1 MFLKIVWFCKIRNWG
16 FSRVLWK
23 GGSIEN
29 DRLFAVVIFLMGCWL
44 FGPQVNAL
52 VTCIHCIGGLHC
64 TDWIFGRKDWGH
76 QASPHRLQ
84 TDRIWDCGVV
94 VKVPDQVG
102 LLCYGRVVEGHTSST
117 CYLIKSG
124 RKPQQWNCLAP
135 LKNHDMQICSC
146 WPYLLI
152 PSSGSISD
160 FHHIFILIW
169 SIPWFIFPEERNLN
183 WFWTNFSSITCSKS
197 PDSLT
202 FTLSL

>member
-1 MFLKIVWFCKIRNWG
+1 MYSISRLTKQIISTSSHFLPILFAFVDNWALFVWRPKIVWFCKIRNRG

-29 DRLFAVVIFLMGCWL
+29 HLLFAVVIFLMGCWL

-76 QASPHRLQ
+76 QAPPHRLQ

-102 LLCYGRVVEGHTSST
+102 LLCYGGVVEGHTSTT
-117 CYLIKSG
+117 CYLINSG
-124 RKPQQWNCLAP
+124 RKPQQWNCL
-135 LKNHDMQICSC
+135 D
-146 WPYLLI
+146 
-152 PSSGSISD
+152 
-160 FHHIFILIW
+160 
-169 SIPWFIFPEERNLN
+169 
-183 WFWTNFSSITCSKS
+183 
-197 PDSLT
+197 
-202 FTLSL
+202 